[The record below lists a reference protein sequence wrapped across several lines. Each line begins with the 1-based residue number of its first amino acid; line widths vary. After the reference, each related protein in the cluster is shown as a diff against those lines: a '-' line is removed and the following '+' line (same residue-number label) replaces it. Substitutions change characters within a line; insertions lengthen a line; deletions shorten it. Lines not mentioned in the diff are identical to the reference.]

1 MVTRCSQPIAS
12 GPIPCSLRSLK
23 QNILSA
29 LPKYQITQGGQ
40 ILSSV
45 HNSKEVIACKR
56 PYSARERGGIV
67 RDEYL
72 GLADASRIPE
82 DVAALWVTSMVFEF
96 GQLSGVAQR
105 NSGRLATPPRLNEFV
120 TKRKHLP
127 KRFACFGS

>member
-1 MVTRCSQPIAS
+1 M
-12 GPIPCSLRSLK
+12 
-23 QNILSA
+23 
-29 LPKYQITQGGQ
+29 
-40 ILSSV
+40 LSSV

-56 PYSARERGGIV
+56 PHSARERGGTV

-82 DVAALWVTSMVFEF
+82 DVAARWVTSMVFEF

-105 NSGRLATPPRLNEFV
+105 NPGRLATPPRLTEFV